1 MPAVEKPL
9 IGQRVVLR
17 ELRPTDWHGIHS
29 YASLPEAC
37 RYQAWGPNTEEQS
50 RAFCDRQI
58 AAAAEEP
65 RGLYALAITGGGGDA
80 IIGMA
85 SLHVRSFEH
94 AQADISYIVH
104 PREWGKGYATD
115 SALLLLELGFS
126 ELHLHRIY
134 ATCDPRNIASV
145 RVLEKIGMTLE
156 GKLRESMHIRDGW
169 RDSLFYSILL
179 QEWSHRNRSS
189 V

>member
-1 MPAVEKPL
+1 VIPVHGASLFGNYDQMPAVEKPL

-85 SLHVRSFEH
+85 PSMYGALSMPRPTSATSCIH
-94 AQADISYIVH
+94 ASGARVTQQILPCCYSSS
-104 PREWGKGYATD
+104 D
-115 SALLLLELGFS
+115 SRNCICIAFTRRAILETS
-126 ELHLHRIY
+126 PQYESWKR
-134 ATCDPRNIASV
+134 
-145 RVLEKIGMTLE
+145 LE
-156 GKLRESMHIRDGW
+156 
-169 RDSLFYSILL
+169 
-179 QEWSHRNRSS
+179 
-189 V
+189 